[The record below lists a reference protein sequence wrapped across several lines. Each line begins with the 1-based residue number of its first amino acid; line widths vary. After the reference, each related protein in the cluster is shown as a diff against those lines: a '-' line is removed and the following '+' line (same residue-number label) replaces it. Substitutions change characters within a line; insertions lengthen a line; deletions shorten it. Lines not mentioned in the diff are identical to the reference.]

1 MDQYTTL
8 YFDQILDHSNE
19 SDDTTYK
26 QRYWKNDK
34 FFDQDNGPVFLY
46 ICGEWTC
53 SPPDEQMFPMIV
65 GADNN
70 AMLMSLEHRY
80 YGASQPF
87 DDWSVENLALLTSQ
101 EALADIAN
109 FIDAQN
115 VVLGREADWIVIGGS
130 YPGALSAWFKSKYPN
145 HAIGSWSSSGVIHPL
160 LNFY

>member
-1 MDQYTTL
+1 MQESAPLGVSRWENIHVSMDQYTTL

-34 FFDQDNGPVFLY
+34 FFDKDNGPVFLY

-80 YGASQPF
+80 YGAS
-87 DDWSVENLALLTSQ
+87 
-101 EALADIAN
+101 
-109 FIDAQN
+109 
-115 VVLGREADWIVIGGS
+115 
-130 YPGALSAWFKSKYPN
+130 
-145 HAIGSWSSSGVIHPL
+145 
-160 LNFY
+160 